1 MFIVFSFSLI
11 FISICQENENIIQ
24 KKKSSTLAENGQ
36 TSTMQKT
43 VKRFKKSEWSDIM
56 LKRRTT
62 EDFVDRARKIHGDK
76 YDYSKSEYS
85 GSKKK
90 VTIICKEHGEF
101 EQTPNTHLSNHG
113 CAKCWK
119 SRRTKT
125 TEYFVTKARKV
136 HGDKYDYSKVDYIH
150 SEKKVII
157 LCSSHGEFLQTA
169 SEHLQGSGCI
179 VCRNE
184 KNTKPVAVFLS
195 EANNIHKNKYDYHK
209 MKYSNS
215 TEKIIIVC
223 KIHGEFNQT
232 PTEHIQGY
240 GCPKCGG
247 SFPLTT
253 EEFIE
258 KAKKVHGDKYDYS
271 KTVYTRTKNKVT
283 IICKKHGEFQQTA
296 NAHVSAKKG
305 CEKCTVGISNKE
317 IQLLNE
323 LKIPIEHRQKYIKPY
338 YVDGEID
345 NTIYEFL
352 GDFWHGNPA
361 LYKRKDINEVTNTT
375 FGQLYDKTIIRF
387 DALVNLGYSIK
398 YIWEN
403 EWDKWLTDKT
413 NPLPLKEYKSL
424 ISL

>member
-1 MFIVFSFSLI
+1 MPKQS
-11 FISICQENENIIQ
+11 
-24 KKKSSTLAENGQ
+24 
-36 TSTMQKT
+36 
-43 VKRFKKSEWSDIM
+43 
-56 LKRRTT
+56 TT
-62 EDFVDRARKIHGDK
+62 EEFIERAKKVHGDK

-85 GSKKK
+85 GSNKK
-90 VTIICKEHGEF
+90 VTILCKEHGEF

-157 LCSSHGEFLQTA
+157 LCSRHGEFLQTA

-179 VCRNE
+179 VCRHE

-209 MKYSNS
+209 MKYSSS
-215 TEKIIIVC
+215 TKKIIIVC

-232 PTEHIQGY
+232 PTDHIQGY

-271 KTVYTRTKNKVT
+271 KTVYTRTKDKVT
-283 IICKKHGEFQQTA
+283 IICKEHGEFRQTA

-338 YVDGEID
+338 YVDGAID

-352 GDFWHGNPA
+352 GDYWHGNPV
-361 LYKRKDINEVTNTT
+361 LYKKEDINEVTNTT
-375 FGQLYDKTIIRF
+375 FGQLYDKTIARF
-387 DALVNLGYSIK
+387 DVLVNLGYSIK

-403 EWDKWLTDKT
+403 EWDAWLTDKT
-413 NPLPLKEYKSL
+413 NPLPLKEYNSL
-424 ISL
+424 ISF

>member
-1 MFIVFSFSLI
+1 
-11 FISICQENENIIQ
+11 
-24 KKKSSTLAENGQ
+24 
-36 TSTMQKT
+36 MQRT

-56 LKRRTT
+56 LKRNKT
-62 EDFVDRARKIHGDK
+62 EEFVDRARKIHGNK

-90 VTIICKEHGEF
+90 VIIICKEHGEF

-125 TEYFVTKARKV
+125 TEYFVTKAQKV

-157 LCSSHGEFLQTA
+157 LCSRHGEFLQTA

-271 KTVYTRTKNKVT
+271 KTVYTRTKDKVT

-375 FGQLYDKTIIRF
+375 FGQLYDKTIVRF